1 MSGFLEAFD
10 TLRPGMV
17 VVLGVPYDEHS
28 SFLRGAALAP
38 ARIRQALRSGSANLC
53 AESGLDLGAEP
64 RFRDLGDL
72 ELAGGAAA
80 LVQIEEAVAGLLD
93 RGVRVLSLG
102 GDVALMFASRRAFLI
117 GLVLFL
123 LTHIVYSLAFT
134 ALSGFHAADI
144 VTGAI
149 LLGVGAAIFFY
160 LRPGLGSMKIPV
172 LLYILITCFMVS
184 RAISTFFGDAF
195 TTPQAWLI
203 SLGAVSFMVSDLVL
217 AVNRFHHPIEAHR
230 LSLFPYYLGQLLIA
244 LSPSYFG

>member
-1 MSGFLEAFD
+1 MGQLIPIPFLLLTVPLLVRAELRHKQGSIFVLKPLS
-10 TLRPGMV
+10 TLLVIAVSLLSLLTP
-17 VVLGVPYDEHS
+17 
-28 SFLRGAALAP
+28 AAQP
-38 ARIRQALRSGSANLC
+38 DFTMWVTV
-53 AESGLDLGAEP
+53 GLV
-64 RFRDLGDL
+64 F
-72 ELAGGAAA
+72 
-80 LVQIEEAVAGLLD
+80 
-93 RGVRVLSLG
+93 SLG

-134 ALSGFHAADI
+134 VPNGFHAADL

-149 LLGVGAAIFFY
+149 LLGVGAAVFLY
-160 LRPGLGSMKIPV
+160 LRSGLGSMEVPV
-172 LLYILITCFMVS
+172 LLYILITCFMVN

-195 TTPQAWLI
+195 TMPQAWLI
-203 SLGAVSFMVSDLVL
+203 SLGAVSFMISDIVL